1 MATPT
6 IREVISAA
14 ILSEQKTGQL
24 RARLDG
30 RQTQLSQTLILPECD
45 PVSALMIFITGY
57 IESVPSSLSLVS
69 AMSKKMGFHCY
80 AAPFL
85 SLAEEYFMH
94 PPKPIADA
102 KGLMGLLGEA
112 FLAHRSLEE
121 VNDNHMRHL
130 SRPLLPVDMTEA
142 NTIVHHL
149 IGDALA
155 NHLENLVQY
164 AASQLLAEE
173 KAWEQVRNLPAS
185 AVLPQTIVSSEQLMW
200 QPHKVRLRMAS

>member
-14 ILSEQKTGQL
+14 ILSEEKTGQL
-24 RARLDG
+24 RARLGD
-30 RQTQLSQTLILPECD
+30 RQTQLSQTLILPERD

-57 IESVPSSLSLVS
+57 IESVPSSLSLVA
-69 AMSKKMGFHCY
+69 AMSKKMGFHSY

-85 SLAEEYFMH
+85 SLAEDYFMH
-94 PPKPIADA
+94 PPEPIADA
-102 KGLMGLLGEA
+102 QGLMGLLDEA
-112 FLAHRSLEE
+112 FLAHRLLEE

-149 IGDALA
+149 IGDELA
-155 NHLENLVQY
+155 SNLENLVQY

-173 KAWEQVRNLPAS
+173 KAWEQIRNLRPQPIYPRALFPANN
-185 AVLPQTIVSSEQLMW
+185 
-200 QPHKVRLRMAS
+200 